1 MILPEW
7 LTRDGDGHIHLT
19 GHRIGLVDVLHFYLQ
34 GDSPE
39 MLHCRFPSVA
49 LPVFYKVIAFYL
61 ENQEAA
67 DAYLAA
73 TLAASAQQR
82 AEAQP
87 GPSLEELRRRREV
100 ARLPQGA

>member
-1 MILPEW
+1 MILPEC
-7 LTRDGDGHIHLT
+7 LSRDGDGHIHLT
-19 GHRIGLVDVLHFYLQ
+19 GHRIGLEDVLHFYLQ

-61 ENQEAA
+61 ENQEVV

-73 TLAASAQQR
+73 ALAASARQR
-82 AEAQP
+82 AQSQP
-87 GPSLEELRRRREV
+87 GPSLDEWQRRTKTG
-100 ARLPQGA
+100 PC